1 MLCSALRGVR
11 VGIDMSTAS
20 WTGSDGGGGGEG
32 DSAGA
37 SNEDVNPVVGV
48 LEGRSGTVEGSVEW

>member
-20 WTGSDGGGGGEG
+20 WTGSDGGGEG